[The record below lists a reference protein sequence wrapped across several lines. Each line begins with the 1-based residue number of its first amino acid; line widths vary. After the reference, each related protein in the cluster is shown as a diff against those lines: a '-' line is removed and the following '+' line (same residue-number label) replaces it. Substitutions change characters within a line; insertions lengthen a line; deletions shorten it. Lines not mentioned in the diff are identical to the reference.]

1 MTRIASVA
9 AAMLV
14 AAMGSASA
22 GSDHYGADGANQTN
36 ADADHVTTTSIRVRD
51 MAHHQA
57 SVSTG
62 SGDTVADIIARH
74 NDEGLWGK

>member
-1 MTRIASVA
+1 MTRIAFVA

-22 GSDHYGADGANQTN
+22 GSDHYGADGANQPT
-36 ADADHVTTTSIRVRD
+36 AGVDHTSSIRVRD

-57 SVSTG
+57 SVATG
-62 SGDTVADIIARH
+62 SGETVADIIARH
-74 NDEGLWGK
+74 NDEGLWGN

>member
-1 MTRIASVA
+1 MTRIAFVA

-22 GSDHYGADGANQTN
+22 GSDHYGADSANQPT
-36 ADADHVTTTSIRVRD
+36 AGADHLTTSSIRVRD

-57 SVSTG
+57 SVTTG
-62 SGDTVADIIARH
+62 TGETVADIIARH
-74 NDEGLWGK
+74 NDDGLWGK

>member
-1 MTRIASVA
+1 MTRIAFVA

-22 GSDHYGADGANQTN
+22 GSDHYGADGANQTT
-36 ADADHVTTTSIRVRD
+36 AGVDQAPTASIRVRD

-57 SVSTG
+57 SAATSP
-62 SGDTVADIIARH
+62 TVAEIIARH
-74 NDEGLWGK
+74 NDDGLWGR

>member
-1 MTRIASVA
+1 MIAFVA

-22 GSDHYGADGANQTN
+22 GSDHYGADSSNQPTVGG
-36 ADADHVTTTSIRVRD
+36 DHMMTSSIRVRD

-57 SVSTG
+57 SMVTG
-62 SGDTVADIIARH
+62 SGVTVADIIARH
-74 NDEGLWGK
+74 NDDGLWGK

>member
-1 MTRIASVA
+1 MTRIAFVA

-22 GSDHYGADGANQTN
+22 GSDRYGADGANQPT
-36 ADADHVTTTSIRVRD
+36 AGVDHMMTTSIRVRD

-57 SVSTG
+57 AATAG
-62 SGDTVADIIARH
+62 SDETAADIIARH
-74 NDEGLWGK
+74 NDDGLWGR